1 MSAKTKAGKPAKIT
15 IQVWRPIWSKLEKKL
30 EAACL
35 RRDAYIGK
43 LVEKELDYLEEEM
56 PIANSEAAEKF
67 IDSQFRALQDFT
79 PLSIALKPET
89 AARLV
94 QVCSSKRIVRDSF
107 FNRLFL
113 FIAFGPQMAGK
124 LLFLGIDDG
133 IGEWRA
139 TNWTRI
145 VWSER
150 KHDGPFFDNVFDP
163 FQAVEDPIW
172 PIRACIDEI
181 NSKDTPECVDWLDP
195 ETKKT
200 VQMVR
205 TVPEHLLKLPYRFYT
220 AVLTD
225 HALRK
230 AASTP
235 RLPTAKGNDQSGTG
249 AHAYHN
255 LYGLNCYLPNHH
267 VKGHPDQKAVEDLLS
282 DL

>member
-133 IGEWRA
+133 IGE
-139 TNWTRI
+139 
-145 VWSER
+145 
-150 KHDGPFFDNVFDP
+150 
-163 FQAVEDPIW
+163 
-172 PIRACIDEI
+172 
-181 NSKDTPECVDWLDP
+181 
-195 ETKKT
+195 
-200 VQMVR
+200 
-205 TVPEHLLKLPYRFYT
+205 
-220 AVLTD
+220 
-225 HALRK
+225 
-230 AASTP
+230 
-235 RLPTAKGNDQSGTG
+235 
-249 AHAYHN
+249 
-255 LYGLNCYLPNHH
+255 
-267 VKGHPDQKAVEDLLS
+267 VKDLLVTNRLKDVDNPRYTNQAFLS
-282 DL
+282 LFNTHVLKYKGEGQ